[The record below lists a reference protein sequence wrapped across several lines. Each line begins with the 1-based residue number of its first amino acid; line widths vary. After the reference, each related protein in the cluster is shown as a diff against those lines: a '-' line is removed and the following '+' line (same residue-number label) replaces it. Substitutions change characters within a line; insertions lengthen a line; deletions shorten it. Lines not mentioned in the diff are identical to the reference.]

1 MPKTD
6 SNARLKDMLV
16 DVVIGTTVGA
26 GIGGLAEVAAA
37 NVSLFG
43 ASPLLASLVM
53 LGSGASLGGLLG
65 ATAGAVTSPV
75 SDAGSKEN

>member
-1 MPKTD
+1 
-6 SNARLKDMLV
+6 MLV
-16 DVVIGTTVGA
+16 DVAIGTTVGA
-26 GIGGLAEVAAA
+26 GIGGLAEVAV

-43 ASPLLASLVM
+43 ASPLLAPLVM

-65 ATAGAVTSPV
+65 ATAGAVTSTV